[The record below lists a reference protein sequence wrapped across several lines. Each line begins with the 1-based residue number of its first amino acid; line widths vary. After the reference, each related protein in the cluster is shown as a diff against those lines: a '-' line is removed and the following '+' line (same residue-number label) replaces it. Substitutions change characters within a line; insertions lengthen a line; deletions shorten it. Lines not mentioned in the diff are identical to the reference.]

1 MGNTTEPI
9 KIIDNNIIDDD
20 EIPTENEVIDN
31 PLNIKFDKYQR
42 QQELHDYL
50 RDQNINN
57 LKKNRILEELN
68 SYLDEKID
76 IEHIQNEFTLEI
88 QNLKEKS
95 NLNENNE
102 QLIEIISNKNKY
114 IIEILQK
121 KKELINILE
130 KLNKLIE
137 EIQLNFKKAKLK
149 DENRFKMLDKDR
161 NEHIE
166 NMNQTRTKFLNKI
179 INLKKEKNVVLNEI
193 ENIKNENNIKKKL

>member
-121 KKELINILE
+121 KKN
-130 KLNKLIE
+130 
-137 EIQLNFKKAKLK
+137 
-149 DENRFKMLDKDR
+149 
-161 NEHIE
+161 
-166 NMNQTRTKFLNKI
+166 
-179 INLKKEKNVVLNEI
+179 
-193 ENIKNENNIKKKL
+193 

>member
-1 MGNTTEPI
+1 MGNTIEPI

-102 QLIEIISNKNKY
+102 KLIEIISNKNKY
-114 IIEILQK
+114 IIEIIQK
-121 KKELINILE
+121 KNS
-130 KLNKLIE
+130 
-137 EIQLNFKKAKLK
+137 
-149 DENRFKMLDKDR
+149 
-161 NEHIE
+161 
-166 NMNQTRTKFLNKI
+166 
-179 INLKKEKNVVLNEI
+179 
-193 ENIKNENNIKKKL
+193 